1 MKKNSSMCKI
11 LQILEWNVATE
22 SAHTE
27 VGDKASKY
35 DLERSRNFV
44 IYNVKF
50 QGKKLWKTKETG
62 LNCPSTFPNPL
73 SNEAVCCT

>member
-27 VGDKASKY
+27 EGDKASKY

-50 QGKKLWKTKETG
+50 QGKKL
-62 LNCPSTFPNPL
+62 
-73 SNEAVCCT
+73 